1 MEKEKSL
8 GVYPLEDYRV
18 LIGSPIHRKANIL
31 KEFLAYL
38 PKIDSTGLQID
49 YFFIDDN
56 IDVESTNLLNQ
67 FSKENEGVTLISS
80 HSNDLFTS
88 NEKGTHIWNSSLVWK
103 VAEFKNQIIE
113 FALKN
118 DYDYLFLID
127 SDILLHPKTIQ
138 HLIGTKKD
146 IISEIFW
153 TDFGGNGSE
162 LPQVW
167 LQDEYNFYYKGN
179 EKQSVEDIHKSML
192 EFLNSLKTPGVYE
205 VGGLGACTLIS
216 RHALQKGVSFSRI
229 KNVSF
234 AGEDRHFC
242 IRAVALGL
250 NLYVDTH
257 YPAFHIYRESDLGRI
272 SNFIGKN
279 ETPLGRNQ
287 YVRYFKS
294 SNNKLTLSMVVKNE
308 ANNYLK
314 NVLTEHKQYIDEAV
328 IIDDGSTDDTVD
340 ICLEALDGI
349 PIHLIRNPTSKFS
362 NEIELRKQQWE
373 ETLKTNPDWILNLDA
388 DEMFEEKFRFNVRS
402 LINQNKTDVCCFR
415 LYDFWD
421 MDHYR
426 DDELW
431 CAHKTFRPF
440 LLRYQKD
447 FPYQW
452 KETAQHCGRFPHNI
466 LLQPYDLS
474 PMRLKHYGWANY
486 SKRASKFERY
496 LELDPEFKYGSKE
509 QILSILD
516 EQPNLIKWDENLN

>member
-1 MEKEKSL
+1 M
-8 GVYPLEDYRV
+8 GVHRV
-18 LIGSPIHRKANIL
+18 LVGSPVHRKPNIL
-31 KEFLAYL
+31 KEFLSSL
-38 PKIDSTGLQID
+38 LKIDSNGLEIN

-56 IDVESTNLLNQ
+56 IEAESTNLLNK

-80 HSNDLFTS
+80 RYNDTFRS
-88 NEKGTHIWNSSLVWK
+88 NEKGTHIWNSNLVWK

-138 HLIGTKKD
+138 HLIGEKKD

-153 TDFGGNGSE
+153 TDFGGDGRE

-167 LQDEYNFYYKGN
+167 LQDEYNFYYKDN
-179 EKQSVEDIHKSML
+179 ENTSIDEIYNTMA
-192 EFLNSLKTPGVYE
+192 EFLNKLKIPGVYE

-216 RHALQKGVSFSRI
+216 KHALQKGVNFSRI

-242 IRAVALGL
+242 IRTVALGL

-257 YPAFHIYRESDLGRI
+257 YPAFHIYRESDLSRI
-272 SNFIGKN
+272 PDFN
-279 ETPLGRNQ
+279 ETPRGRSQ
-287 YVRYFKS
+287 YIRYFKS
-294 SNNKLTLSMVVKNE
+294 FNNKLTLSMVVKNE
-308 ANNYLK
+308 AEHFLEH
-314 NVLTEHKQYIDEAV
+314 VLMEHKHYIDEAV
-328 IIDDGSTDDTVD
+328 IIDDGSTDNSVD
-340 ICLEALDGI
+340 ICLDILEGV
-349 PIHLIRNPTSKFS
+349 PVHLVKNNTSKFA

-373 ETLKTNPDWILNLDA
+373 ETIKTNPDWILNLDA
-388 DEMFEEKFRFNVRS
+388 DEMFEEKFRTNLRF
-402 LINQNKTDVCCFR
+402 LINQDKYDVYCFR
-415 LYDFWD
+415 LYDLWD

-452 KETAQHCGRFPHNI
+452 RETAQHCGRFPHNI
-466 LLQPYDLS
+466 LLKPYDLS
-474 PMRLKHYGWANY
+474 PIRMKHYGWPVNQEENPNY
-486 SKRASKFERY
+486 NVIWNWTRNLNMVQRSIFFLY
-496 LELDPEFKYGSKE
+496 LMN
-509 QILSILD
+509 
-516 EQPNLIKWDENLN
+516 NLI